1 LLLEKQVILEEI
13 GWAQLGHHHYPR
25 RTVVVVEISSPL
37 EIAKRD
43 FREDQNLLGKDEKK
57 NEEIY
62 VENLEAPEI
71 FQCRIF
77 ASDRF
82 CCFQRASHGS
92 RKLAPSPR
100 RYFASAGE
108 SKAAVE

>member
-1 LLLEKQVILEEI
+1 M
-13 GWAQLGHHHYPR
+13 
-25 RTVVVVEISSPL
+25 VVEISSPL

-43 FREDQNLLGKDEKK
+43 FRENQNLLGKDEKK
-57 NEEIY
+57 NEEKY
-62 VENLEAPEI
+62 VENLAAPEI
-71 FQCRIF
+71 FQSRRIL